1 MKHANKR
8 RTKIM
13 SDFDQKEGIKGEKY
27 ITPMEFAE
35 HIRKSDISE
44 NSKIF
49 LWSTPTKW
57 TS

>member
-1 MKHANKR
+1 
-8 RTKIM
+8 M
-13 SDFDQKEGIKGEKY
+13 SDFDQKEDIKGEKY

>member
-1 MKHANKR
+1 
-8 RTKIM
+8 M